1 MTADLRYTS
10 QEGQVEA
17 YTQEDVAA
25 VLLHLKNERERL
37 PGFCGKSCKDES
49 VIVGRRRGKYST
61 FF

>member
-25 VLLHLKNERERL
+25 VLLHLKKNE
-37 PGFCGKSCKDES
+37 KDYQAFVENCRMR
-49 VIVGRRRGKYST
+49 VLQ
-61 FF
+61 